1 MELLNNYK
9 IVYIEKINKIN
20 KSIYNIITMFISIKH
35 FDKLLYKSFILC
47 LKFSF

>member
-35 FDKLLYKSFILC
+35 FRKLQNNHSTYTYDFI
-47 LKFSF
+47 